1 MAEFGYSGALEVLS
15 RRASVDLDRLLAGG
29 CGTGQGPVVY
39 LADFARQVL
48 LPLAGGVP
56 AEAVTGTLAGRG
68 VPPGQP
74 AGGGAG
80 EGTALVWV
88 PVLEQT
94 ARIGVL
100 AVAVT
105 E

>member
-56 AEAVTGTLAGRG
+56 AEAVTGTLAGR
-68 VPPGQP
+68 VFTTGQP
-74 AGGGAG
+74 AVGAAG
-80 EGTALVWV
+80 DGTALVWEI
-88 PVLEQT
+88 PKL
-94 ARIGVL
+94 
-100 AVAVT
+100 
-105 E
+105 